1 MASINSRQ
9 TQADVLSQ
17 VAPTSL
23 AALGGRIVVL
33 GVTGSGKSTL
43 ARELARRI
51 GAPVIELDSFNW
63 EPNWTV
69 APSDVFRERVRV
81 ATADERW
88 VLDGNYRQ
96 ARDLVWPRA
105 QTFVWIDY
113 PLPIIFLRL
122 FKRTIWRYAARVEL
136 WNGNRERLWPQFF
149 TRDSLFIWAITS
161 QPKHRREYPLIP
173 TLPECAE
180 ARFIHLRSP
189 RVTARWLAA
198 LR

>member
-1 MASINSRQ
+1 MARITSSQ
-9 TQADVLSQ
+9 TPTSVLSLA
-17 VAPTSL
+17 APTSL
-23 AALGGRIVVL
+23 AALGSRIVVL

-43 ARELARRI
+43 ARELAQRI
-51 GAPVIELDSFNW
+51 GAPAIELDSLNW

-69 APSDVFRERVRV
+69 APTDVLRERVRE
-81 ATADERW
+81 ATAGDRW
-88 VLDGNYRQ
+88 VLDGNYRT

-122 FKRTIWRYAARVEL
+122 FRRTVWRYAARVEL
-136 WNGNRERLWPQFF
+136 WNGNRERLWPQFI

-180 ARFIHLRSP
+180 ATFVHLRSP
-189 RVTARWLAA
+189 RATARWLAA